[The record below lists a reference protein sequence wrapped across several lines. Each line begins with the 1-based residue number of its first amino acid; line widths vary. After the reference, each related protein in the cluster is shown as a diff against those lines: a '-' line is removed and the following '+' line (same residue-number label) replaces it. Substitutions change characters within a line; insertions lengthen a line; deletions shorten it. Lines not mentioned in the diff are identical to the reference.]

1 MQPSFL
7 RAVKYL
13 AIEEKIL
20 NLGAILAVVGVF
32 MPWFGGEWF
41 GEPQVWTGFG
51 FYTSF
56 VGLMIFLAHLFTL
69 SLTVLPM
76 LGYEVVRSSLKHLLR
91 FIIGLESTL
100 LTIVVLSVL
109 TNVSF
114 DFSQV
119 EIRFGIYLTLVGSI
133 VVALYAFL
141 RMQQQ
146 RKREVE
152 EIFHHTEAPEGGL
165 HTLRTVSALPRVLR
179 TDRGTGPREREPSL
193 SSREASVSPPPP
205 PPPAAAEDLSLFR

>member
-1 MQPSFL
+1 MEQWSNVAMMQSSFF

-13 AIEEKIL
+13 EIEEKIL
-20 NLGAILAVVGVF
+20 NLGSVVAIIGVF

-41 GEPQVWTGFG
+41 GESRVWTGFG

-76 LGYEVVRSSLKHLLR
+76 LGYTLVGTSLRHLLR
-91 FIIGLESTL
+91 FIVGMESVL
-100 LTIVVLSVL
+100 LSIVVLSVL
-109 TNVSF
+109 TNISF

-133 VVALYAFL
+133 VVSLYSFL
-141 RMQQQ
+141 RMQQL
-146 RKREVE
+146 RKRSVE
-152 EIFHHTEAPEGGL
+152 ELFQHPSAPE
-165 HTLRTVSALPRVLR
+165 ALPLR
-179 TDRGTGPREREPSL
+179 PERISTPPL
-193 SSREASVSPPPP
+193 PPPP
-205 PPPAAAEDLSLFR
+205 PPAAEDLSLFR